1 MKKGKS
7 FKFLDQRGSAGF
19 LLIIVIFILIVI
31 DMALGISETSL
42 NIMVLNEVTDIIENA
57 MPVSIRKGVSKEE
70 HKNESI
76 RTRYDKTEILNDFVD
91 TVSRSI
97 EKINF
102 RGKILTSSADI
113 KQELRDN
120 TQIKGSAN
128 VAFNTWVE
136 GSTSSDKKEI
146 DYIIMSTVLPLE
158 LENKYAKVDTDRIE
172 KTFNV
177 MSQSD
182 SLDDVRKRITVDVDI
197 SGKGLGTFIIVEMK
211 IILS

>member
-76 RTRYDKTEILNDFVD
+76 RTRYAKTEILNDFVD

-102 RGKILTSSADI
+102 RG
-113 KQELRDN
+113 
-120 TQIKGSAN
+120 N
-128 VAFNTWVE
+128 VDFNTWVE